1 MKKENY
7 KKSAQT
13 TIDLQILALR
23 KLKNSIGNSF
33 NQAVKLIGDCAS
45 KIILV
50 GVGKSGHVASQI
62 AASLSSVGA
71 PSFTLSAS
79 DCSHGDLGSISRKD
93 VLVLVSNSG
102 ETSELKPITSYAN
115 RNKIPLIG
123 ITTKKN
129 SLLYKASDIKLLIPE
144 VKESGPGGIVPSSSI
159 ITQASLGSSL
169 VIAVMK
175 YKKHGIML
183 FKKWHPAGSISKKL
197 LTVEDLMLSGNNK
210 IPFVNENLKLKD
222 ALKILRRKNLG
233 IIIARNSKKNTSG
246 VLSDGDVK
254 RIIQKNQNLQNL
266 PVKNVMT
273 LNPISIN
280 QDMLAAKALSLMNSK
295 KITSLCVN
303 KKKSKYKTIGLIHI
317 HSILEANII

>member
-210 IPFVNENLKLKD
+210 IPFVNENLQLKD

-266 PVKNVMT
+266 SVKNVMT
-273 LNPISIN
+273 LNPICIN

>member
-33 NQAVKLIGDCAS
+33 NQAVKLIGECAS
-45 KIILV
+45 KTILV

-71 PSFTLSAS
+71 PSFALSAS

-93 VLVLVSNSG
+93 VLVLISNSG
-102 ETSELKPITSYAN
+102 ETSELKPIASYAN
-115 RNKIPLIG
+115 RNKITLIG

-144 VKESGPGGIVPSSSI
+144 VKESGPGAIIPSSSI

-175 YKKHGIML
+175 YKKHGIMS
-183 FKKWHPAGSISKKL
+183 FKKWHPAGALSKKL
-197 LTVEDLMLSGNNK
+197 LTVEDLMLRGNNK

-233 IIIARNSKKNTSG
+233 IIIVRNSKKNTSG

-266 PVKNVMT
+266 SVKNVMT
-273 LNPISIN
+273 LNPICIN